1 MSILLIDPD
10 RELGITIAE
19 RLIEEGDEVRVLV
32 TDPEGWKESGVYV
45 AVGDPMDPDLVERA
59 CTNVRTIV
67 FTFTSRDVPVSL
79 LASAIPAARR
89 AGTDRV
95 IVCAPGPDGSAIRW
109 LEASGASFVALST
122 GRRGFLP
129 KKAVEPHRVAE
140 AVSAADDLA
149 GEPRFSVD
157 LADEEEWL
165 KLGGHA

>member
-10 RELGITIAE
+10 PELGAAIAE
-19 RLIEEGDEVRVLV
+19 RLITEGDELRVLV
-32 TDPEGWKESGVYV
+32 PEPGDWKRRGAFV

-59 CTNVRTIV
+59 CMNVRTLV
-67 FTFTSRDVPVSL
+67 FTFSSREVPVSL
-79 LASAIPAARR
+79 LATAIPAARR

-95 IVCAPGPDGSAIRW
+95 ILCAPRPEAPALRW
-109 LEASGASFVALST
+109 LEESDGSYVTLAT

-129 KKAVEPHRVAE
+129 KRTVEPQRVAE

-149 GEPRFSVD
+149 GRPRLTVD
-157 LADEEEWL
+157 LTSEEEWM

>member
-1 MSILLIDPD
+1 MSILLIEPD
-10 RELGITIAE
+10 QDLGAAIVR
-19 RLIEEGDEVRVLV
+19 RLVEEGDEVRVLV
-32 TDPEGWKESGVYV
+32 GDPTGWKERGVYV

-67 FTFTSRDVPVSL
+67 FTFTSKSVPVSL
-79 LASAIPAARR
+79 LAAVVPAART

-95 IVCAPGPDGSAIRW
+95 IVCATGADERAKRW
-109 LEASGASFVALST
+109 LENSNSSYVSLIT

-129 KKAVEPHRVAE
+129 KRAVEADLVAE

-149 GEPRFSVD
+149 GEPKLEVD
-157 LADEEEWL
+157 LTNEEEWS

>member
-10 RELGITIAE
+10 RTLGTSIASH
-19 RLIEEGDEVRVLV
+19 LIGEGDEVRVLV
-32 TDPEGWKESGVYV
+32 TDPTGWKERGVYV

-79 LASAIPAARR
+79 LAAVIPAARR

-95 IVCAPGPDGSAIRW
+95 IVCAPAPDRTTIGW
-109 LEASGASFVALST
+109 LESSGTSFVALST

-129 KKAVEPHRVAE
+129 KKTVEPSDIAE
-140 AVSAADDLA
+140 AVSAADDLT
-149 GEPRFSVD
+149 GEPRLLVD
-157 LADEEEWL
+157 LTSEEEWS